1 MRQKYPSD
9 LAERAFRFSCDIVT
23 FTRELSAESG
33 VVRNIFTTIVR
44 KARAAQVVTGSIVV
58 AVVALAIR
66 LFAFNF
72 YF

>member
-1 MRQKYPSD
+1 
-9 LAERAFRFSCDIVT
+9 
-23 FTRELSAESG
+23 LSAESG
-33 VVRNIFTTIVR
+33 VVRNIFATIVR

-58 AVVALAIR
+58 AVVAFEIR

>member
-1 MRQKYPSD
+1 
-9 LAERAFRFSCDIVT
+9 
-23 FTRELSAESG
+23 LSAESG
-33 VVRNIFTTIVR
+33 VVRNILATIVR

-58 AVVALAIR
+58 AVVAFAIR